1 MQERVRKHIANSHRL
16 RQLRHFLISVR
27 IRNRQVSLFRI
38 IVVFL
43 DKLRAADV
51 FERAYGVAFN
61 LTLSVFPAIIFFF
74 AMLAFLPVVDDIQ
87 TMVFLREV
95 LPASIYELIDN
106 TIRDILSRPRGG
118 LLSFGVIFALFL
130 ATSGMVSLMSA
141 FNRIHLTIERRS
153 FLKTR
158 GIATFLTLILAI
170 VMVMA
175 IALLVVGQFVINW
188 MYHQNTFLKESLF
201 YLIISLRFLIMFIFF
216 LLAISSIYYLGPSIE
231 QRWSF
236 FSPGSILA
244 SFFCLAAS
252 FLFSAYIS
260 NFQLYNKVYGS
271 IGALIALMVWIYMIS
286 AILLLGY
293 TVNASID
300 VALDRTTVRTRQPPP
315 VKVERVAQGHPAE

>member
-1 MQERVRKHIANSHRL
+1 MQRVRNHIANSRRL
-16 RQLRHFLISVR
+16 RKLRHFLISVR

-43 DKLRAADV
+43 DKIRAADV

-74 AMLAFLPVVDDIQ
+74 ALLAYLPVVDDVQ
-87 TMVFLREV
+87 TMAFMRDV
-95 LPASIYELIDN
+95 LPLSVYQLIDN

-118 LLSFGVIFALFL
+118 LLSFGVIFALLL
-130 ATSGMVSLMSA
+130 ATSGMISLMNA
-141 FNRIHLTIERRS
+141 FNRIHLTIEKRS
-153 FLKTR
+153 FLKAR
-158 GIATFLTLILAI
+158 GIATFLTLILA
-170 VMVMA
+170 VVLVMA
-175 IALLVVGQFVINW
+175 IALLVVGQLFMNW
-188 MYHQNTFLKESLF
+188 VYHQNSLLEAHQF
-201 YLIISLRFLIMFIFF
+201 YLIIFLRFVIMFLFF
-216 LLAISSIYYLGPSIE
+216 LMAISSIYYLGPSIE

-236 FSPGSILA
+236 FSPGSFLA
-244 SFFCLAAS
+244 ASFCLAAS

-286 AILLLGY
+286 VILLLGY

-300 VALDRTTVRTRQPPP
+300 VALDRIRCKTNQPS
-315 VKVERVAQGHPAE
+315 VMKVERVELGQPAH

>member
-1 MQERVRKHIANSHRL
+1 MQERVRQHIANSHRL

-27 IRNRQVSLFRI
+27 IRNRRVSLFRI

-74 AMLAFLPVVDDIQ
+74 AMLAFLPVVDDVQ

-130 ATSGMVSLMSA
+130 ATSGMVSLMNA

-158 GIATFLTLILAI
+158 SIATFLTLILAI
-170 VMVMA
+170 VMVTA

-188 MYHQNTFLKESLF
+188 MYHQNAFLKESLF

-300 VALDRTTVRTRQPPP
+300 VALDRTTVKTKQPPA

>member
-1 MQERVRKHIANSHRL
+1 MQQLVREHIANSRRL
-16 RQLRHFLISVR
+16 RKIRHFLISIR

-38 IVVFL
+38 MVIFL
-43 DKLRAADV
+43 DRIRSADV

-74 AMLAFLPVVDDIQ
+74 ALLAFLPVVDDVQ
-87 TMVFLREV
+87 TMLFLKEV
-95 LPASIYELIDN
+95 LPSTIYDLVN
-106 TIRDILSRPRGG
+106 TTIQDILGRPRGG

-130 ATSGMVSLMSA
+130 ATSGMVSLMNA
-141 FNRIHLTIERRS
+141 FNRIHLTIEKRP

-158 GIATFLTLILAI
+158 GIATFLTIILA
-170 VMVMA
+170 VVLVMA
-175 IALLVVGQFVINW
+175 IALLVVGQLVINW
-188 MYHQNTFLKESLF
+188 IYHQNALFEESVY
-201 YLIISLRFLIMFIFF
+201 YLIISLRFLIMFTFF
-216 LLAISSIYYLGPSIE
+216 LLAISSIYYLGPAIE

-244 SFFCLAAS
+244 SLFCLAAS

-271 IGALIALMVWIYMIS
+271 IGALIALMIWIYMIS

-300 VALDRTTVRTRQPPP
+300 VALDRVSMKTRMPPTVG
-315 VKVERVAQGHPAE
+315 VERVELGQPAH

>member
-1 MQERVRKHIANSHRL
+1 MQRVRNQIANSRRL
-16 RQLRHFLISVR
+16 RKLKRFLVSVR

-74 AMLAFLPVVDDIQ
+74 ALLAFLPVVDDVQ
-87 TMVFLREV
+87 TMSFLREV
-95 LPASIYELIDN
+95 LPKSVFQLIDN

-118 LLSFGVIFALFL
+118 LLSFGVVFALLL
-130 ATSGMVSLMSA
+130 ATSGMISLMNA
-141 FNRIHLTIERRS
+141 FNRIHLTIEKRS
-153 FLKTR
+153 FLKAR
-158 GIATFLTLILAI
+158 GIATFLTLILAM
-170 VMVMA
+170 VLVMA
-175 IALLVVGQFVINW
+175 IALLVVGQLFMNW
-188 MYHQNTFLKESLF
+188 VYHQNALLEDHQF
-201 YLIISLRFLIMFIFF
+201 YLIIVLRFVIMFLFF
-216 LLAISSIYYLGPSIE
+216 LMAISSIYYLGPCIQ

-236 FSPGSILA
+236 FSPGSFLA
-244 SFFCLAAS
+244 AIFCLAAS

-271 IGALIALMVWIYMIS
+271 IGALIALMIWIYMIS
-286 AILLLGY
+286 VIILMGY

-300 VALDRTTVRTRQPPP
+300 VALDRKKVKASQPSTM
-315 VKVERVAQGHPAE
+315 KVERVELGQPAH